1 MKQQFDCKREVSAH
15 PVGERALT
23 LSIRKG
29 MKKLMQTNQ
38 SIKTN
43 LVAYLCLAPALLG
56 LFALTIVP
64 LFGVIVISF
73 TQWTGLQPPSFIGIE
88 NYVNIF
94 TKDFFFA
101 KSALVTLYF
110 ALGAVI
116 SGSLYSFTIAMLL
129 NQNIPGRG
137 FWRSVFFIPYI
148 LPAIAA
154 NVVWQ
159 WLYDANF
166 GVFNFVLNTLGFD
179 KSLFL
184 QGEGSAVPSLILMTI
199 WGSGNLIVIFLAGLQ
214 NVPKNYLEAV
224 EIDGGNAW
232 HKFKHVTFPMMTPI
246 IFFNF
251 LMSTIGNL
259 QVFVPAFSITRGG
272 PNNMTLFIVYLIYR
286 EGFLRNNM
294 GYACA
299 LSLIFFIFIAL
310 LTGVIFK
317 TSDKWLFYEGK

>member
-1 MKQQFDCKREVSAH
+1 M
-15 PVGERALT
+15 
-23 LSIRKG
+23 
-29 MKKLMQTNQ
+29 
-38 SIKTN
+38 
-43 LVAYLCLAPALLG
+43 
-56 LFALTIVP
+56 LTIFP
-64 LFGVIVISF
+64 LIGVIIISF
-73 TQWTGLQPPSFIGIE
+73 TEWTGLQLPSFVGID
-88 NYVNIF
+88 NYTNIF
-94 TKDFFFA
+94 TQDFFFY

-110 ALGAVI
+110 AVGAVI
-116 SGSLYSFTIAMLL
+116 GGIIYSFIIAMML
-129 NQNIPGRG
+129 NQNIPVRG
-137 FWRSVFFIPYI
+137 FWRSVYFIPYI
-148 LPAIAA
+148 IPAIAV

-166 GVFNFVLNTLGFD
+166 GVFNFVLNSLGMD

-184 QGEGSAVPSLILMTI
+184 QGEGSAVPSLIMMTV
-199 WGSGNLIVIFLAGLQ
+199 WGSGSLIVIFLAGLQ
-214 NVPKNYLEAV
+214 NVPKTYLEAV

-232 HKFKHVTFPMMTPI
+232 HKFRNVTIPMMTPI

-251 LMSTIGNL
+251 LMSIITNL

-299 LSLIFFIFIAL
+299 LSLIFFVFIAA
-310 LTGVIFK
+310 LTALIFK

>member
-1 MKQQFDCKREVSAH
+1 MAGTTASKTIGAGS
-15 PVGERALT
+15 GERLEKVMLNNKARRDNIT
-23 LSIRKG
+23 
-29 MKKLMQTNQ
+29 
-38 SIKTN
+38 
-43 LVAYLCLAPALLG
+43 AYLCLTPALLG
-56 LFALTIVP
+56 LFALTILP
-64 LFGVIVISF
+64 LIGVIAISF
-73 TQWTGLQPPSFIGIE
+73 TEWTGLRLPSFVGIE
-88 NYVNIF
+88 NYIGIF
-94 TKDFFFA
+94 TRDFFFY

-110 ALGAVI
+110 AVGAVI
-116 SGSLYSFTIAMLL
+116 AGIVYSFAVALLL
-129 NQNIPGRG
+129 NRNIPARG
-137 FWRSVFFIPYI
+137 FWRSVYFIPYI
-148 LPAIAA
+148 VPAIAV

-166 GVFNFVLNTLGFD
+166 GLFNFVLNSLGLD

-184 QGEGSAVPSLILMTI
+184 QGEGSAVPSLILMTV

-214 NVPKNYLEAV
+214 SVPGAYLEAV

-232 HKFKHVTFPMMTPI
+232 HKFRNVTLPMMTPI

-251 LMSTIGNL
+251 LISVVTNL

-299 LSLIFFIFIAL
+299 LSLIFFVFIAA
-310 LTGVIFK
+310 LTAVIFK
-317 TSDKWLFYEGK
+317 TSNKWLFYEGK